1 MARLIVAAVSWLML
15 CGLATAADYTPMP
28 QRGGPGYAQ
37 EAYVDVCHIE
47 RCGPTGCR
55 RVNLCR
61 CPDHLSCYGLYD
73 AYGPFG
79 GRSFLSTYTRY

>member
-1 MARLIVAAVSWLML
+1 MSRLIVAVVSWLAL
-15 CGLATAADYTPMP
+15 CAVAGAAEYSVAP
-28 QRGGPGYAQ
+28 QGRSYVP

-47 RCGPTGCR
+47 RCGPRGCH

-61 CPDHLSCYGLYD
+61 CPDHLTCYGLYD
-73 AYGPFG
+73 AYGPYG

>member
-1 MARLIVAAVSWLML
+1 MSRLIVSAVTWLTLYGMAA
-15 CGLATAADYTPMP
+15 AADYSAVP
-28 QRGGPGYAQ
+28 QGRGYAP

-47 RCGPTGCR
+47 RCGPRGCR

-73 AYGPFG
+73 AYGPYG
-79 GRSFLSTYTRY
+79 GRSFMSVYTRY